1 MDLEL
6 TGALTPTLRKFGA
19 PGSVVRDY
27 QHWLVLLRPQQV
39 TLGALVLIAKAAVTA
54 WPMLSA
60 AAFAELKV
68 VTADLEQA
76 LQRAFSYDKINY
88 LMLMMVDPDVHFHVL
103 PRYGAARAFAA
114 HEFVDS
120 GWPGAPRLDVVNAT
134 DDVVAAAL
142 RAELM
147 RCWPK

>member
-1 MDLEL
+1 MEPEL
-6 TGALTPTLRKFGA
+6 TGVLTPTLRKFGA

-27 QHWLVLLRPQQV
+27 PHWLVLLRPQQV
-39 TLGALVLIAKAAVTA
+39 TLGALVLIAKAAATA

-76 LQRAFSYDKINY
+76 LQRAFGHDKINY

-103 PRYGAARAFAA
+103 PRYRAARTFAA
-114 HEFVDS
+114 REFVDP

-134 DDVVAAAL
+134 DDAVAAAL

-147 RCWPK
+147 SCWPK